1 MARIALFTMLALL
14 VVSVLA
20 ACGGHGGGGY

>member
-1 MARIALFTMLALL
+1 MARIALILSLALL
-14 VVSVLA
+14 LVSVLA

>member
-1 MARIALFTMLALL
+1 MARIALILGLAVLI
-14 VVSVLA
+14 VSVLA

>member
-1 MARIALFTMLALL
+1 MTRIALILALGLL